1 METSDTSEKLLEA
14 LEETLHEGDTDEIF
28 STYVASELWSL
39 DASRQ
44 RIGKVEIM
52 NSLNRIAMS
61 QFCGNVSSES
71 SANIQ
76 QQYLNNTNGS
86 AATPES
92 TS

>member
-1 METSDTSEKLLEA
+1 
-14 LEETLHEGDTDEIF
+14 
-28 STYVASELWSL
+28 
-39 DASRQ
+39 
-44 RIGKVEIM
+44 M